1 MTDSQRIEERLGFNK
16 IRASVEVLCSSDA
29 AKKMVHDAT
38 FSTDVARVGKMLAQ
52 TDEMRVIS
60 MLESGFP
67 DSGYVDIYPFLVH
80 LEHSNYYL
88 DVISVAKLRT
98 ALNTMRQIS
107 QFFGNTKE
115 DAYPEMK
122 ALIKPVVFFPEITR
136 RIDGL
141 LDRFGEV
148 KDNASEELGAIR
160 KSIKE
165 KESTISRR
173 VHALLKQGQK
183 DGFIDKD
190 SSVSVREGRM
200 LLPVTA
206 SNKRKVPGFV
216 VDESSSGKTL
226 YIEPMEIVEMNN
238 QVTELHFAEQREI
251 LRILVDFS
259 DFLRPYREEL
269 MLSSKILSNID
280 FIWAKARFAVQTS
293 SGKPVISTDKD
304 YFLKDARNPLL
315 QKVLEKEGKKIVPL
329 TFRLSKEKHILLIS
343 GPNAGGKS
351 VCLKTAGLLQYMMQC
366 GFLIPASESSELPF
380 FDRIFIDIGDEQSI
394 ENDLSTYS
402 SHLCN
407 MRVVLKES
415 TPDSLILIDEFG
427 SGTEPTAGGAIAEA
441 ILEEIEKRGAF
452 GIITTHYA
460 NLKLFAS
467 ASKGVING
475 GMLFDVKNIQPLF
488 KLETGTPGSSF
499 AFELARKM
507 GLSEVVV
514 KSAENKAGTEFVDM
528 ERHLRKIARNR
539 RAWEERLARIKS
551 TDRTLESITDKYQ
564 KELSDIEKMR
574 KQILK
579 EAKDEAAEM
588 LSEAN
593 KKIEATIKEIREKQA
608 EKESTKIVRKEL
620 SDFEKRVKESDGG
633 KDEDLIARKM
643 EQLIRRKERREKK
656 KRERAERSGELK
668 SEPKKREVA
677 AAGKGASPVVGNK
690 VKIKGSDLI
699 GEVVAVEGKKLSIA
713 VGSVLTKVD
722 VSKAERISSNEFAAV
737 AGKNASHR
745 PFSVTESDDI
755 SRRRLEFR
763 PTLDIRGQRLE
774 EAINNVTSFI
784 DDALMTG
791 ASPVRILHGKGNGIL
806 REEIRK
812 YLKSMWSISSMRD
825 EDLQRGGSGITVID
839 LD

>member
-1 MTDSQRIEERLGFNK
+1 MTDSERIEERLGFHK
-16 IRASVEVLCSSDA
+16 IRAYVEALCSSDA
-29 AKKMVHDAT
+29 AKRMVQDAT
-38 FSTDVARVGKMLAQ
+38 FSTDAALVGKMLAQ

-67 DSGYVDIYPFLVH
+67 DTGYVDTYSFLVH

-88 DVISVAKLRT
+88 DVLSVAKLRT

-107 QFFGNTKE
+107 LFFGKTKD

-122 ALIKPVVFFPEITR
+122 ELIKPVIFFPEVTR

-141 LDRFGEV
+141 LDRFGEI
-148 KDNASEELGAIR
+148 KDNASEELSKIR

-183 DGFIDKD
+183 DGFIDKE

-226 YIEPMEIVEMNN
+226 YIEPMEIVELNN
-238 QVTELHFAEQREI
+238 QVTELHFAEQREV
-251 LRILVDFS
+251 LKILVDFS

-269 MLSSKILSNID
+269 LHSSRILSNID

-293 SGKPVISTDKD
+293 SGKPVISRDKD

-315 QKVLEKEGKKIVPL
+315 QRVLEKEGKKIVPL
-329 TFRLSKEKHILLIS
+329 TFRLNKEKHILLIS

-366 GFLIPASESSELPF
+366 GFLISASESSELPL

-402 SHLCN
+402 SHLSN
-407 MRVVLKES
+407 MRMVLKES

-441 ILEEIEKRGAF
+441 ILEEIEKRGSF

-467 ASKGVING
+467 ASKGVVNG

-507 GLSEVVV
+507 GLSEPVV
-514 KSAENKAGTEFVDM
+514 KNAEIKAGTEFVDM

-539 RAWEERLARIKS
+539 RAWEERLAKIKS
-551 TDRTLESITDKYQ
+551 TDKTLENITDKYQ

-574 KQILK
+574 KQILR
-579 EAKDEAAEM
+579 EAKEEASAM

-593 KKIEATIKEIREKQA
+593 KQIEATIKEIREKQA
-608 EKESTKIVRKEL
+608 EKESTKIVRKQL
-620 SDFEKRVKESDGG
+620 SDFENKVKESDTAQ
-633 KDEDLIARKM
+633 DDDLIARKM
-643 EQLIRRKERREKK
+643 EQLIRRKERREQK
-656 KRERAERSGELK
+656 KRERAKRSGELTV
-668 SEPKKREVA
+668 EDRKREPSNAKKNIV
-677 AAGKGASPVVGNK
+677 PVVGSK

-699 GEVVAVEGKKLSIA
+699 GEVIAVEGKTLNVA
-713 VGSVLTKVD
+713 VGSVLTKVNI
-722 VSKAERISSNEFAAV
+722 SKAETISSNEFAAT
-737 AGKNASHR
+737 AGMNASHK
-745 PFSVTESDDI
+745 PFSVTESEDV

-763 PTLDIRGQRLE
+763 TTLDIRGQRLE
-774 EAINNVTSFI
+774 EAINSVTGFI

-791 ASPVRILHGKGNGIL
+791 TSPVRILHGKGNGIL

-812 YLKSMWSISSMRD
+812 YLKSMWNIRSMRD
-825 EDLQRGGSGITVID
+825 EELQMGGSGITVID